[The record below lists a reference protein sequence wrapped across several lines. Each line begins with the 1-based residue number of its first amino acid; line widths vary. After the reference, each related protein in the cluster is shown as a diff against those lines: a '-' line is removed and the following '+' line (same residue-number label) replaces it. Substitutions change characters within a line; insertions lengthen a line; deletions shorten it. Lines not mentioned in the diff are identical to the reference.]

1 MEATFKY
8 ATEQYRM
15 VLESR
20 QVLLDY
26 CKTVSQ
32 TDLVNENSSFGRGG
46 SIKNLLVHIANVY
59 EFWIGQKA
67 LGKNIVFT
75 SNQLNNNITDIIAAF
90 DQVDTF
96 MTEFIEM
103 FRTTEEKEIRYELNG
118 ISNTVSILKLF
129 THALTH
135 EFHHKGQILS
145 LSRHLGYVP
154 VDTDIIR

>member
-1 MEATFKY
+1 MEAAFKY

-26 CKTVSQ
+26 CKTISQ

-75 SNQLNNNITDIIAAF
+75 SNQSNSNITDIIAAF

-103 FRTTEEKEIRYELNG
+103 FRTTEEKEIRYESNG
-118 ISNTVSILKLF
+118 ISNTISTLKLF
-129 THALTH
+129 THVLTH

>member
-129 THALTH
+129 THVLTH